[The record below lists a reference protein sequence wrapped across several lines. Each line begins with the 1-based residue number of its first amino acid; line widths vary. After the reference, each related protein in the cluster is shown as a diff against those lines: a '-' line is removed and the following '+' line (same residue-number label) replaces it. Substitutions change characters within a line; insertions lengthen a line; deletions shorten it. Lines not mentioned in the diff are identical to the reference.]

1 VNLVTGPGPVVGDEI
16 VSHPGTDA
24 VGFTGSSATGTH
36 IAARAAGKPL
46 MLELGGNGPTIILP
60 DADLDRAVP
69 RIAQGCFLNSGQVCS
84 ATERI
89 LVHERVHDA
98 VVERLVTAARAE
110 RLGMPD
116 DPETT
121 MGPLNNQPVA
131 EKMDRHLADA
141 RAKGARV
148 LFGGRRAP
156 GFPTDLFYEPT
167 VVDGVTPDMLLNT
180 EETFGPVAPVLTFRT
195 YEEALA
201 IADGCTLGL
210 VSAVFT
216 QSMRD
221 AFFFVERLRAGIV
234 CVNEFT
240 DYWELHIPFGGA
252 SGKRSGVGRLGGR
265 HTLME
270 MTDLKTVVLDLR

>member
-1 VNLVTGPGPVVGDEI
+1 
-16 VSHPGTDA
+16 
-24 VGFTGSSATGTH
+24 
-36 IAARAAGKPL
+36 
-46 MLELGGNGPTIILP
+46 
-60 DADLDRAVP
+60 
-69 RIAQGCFLNSGQVCS
+69 NSGQVCS